1 MIHIY
6 CFWKLLKAVC
16 SFIHSTFK
24 WHIPY
29 FCKCSDYF
37 TASIVTR
44 EYILKKQVCLSLSTK
59 MLLHIFPAITFV
71 LILFMFMEIFC
82 LVVHWNCWLKCLRYI
97 VTNINTVSLFKYVH
111 LRRVSNKMLY
121 LDRSGC
127 ICLLSCFHCRR
138 ELWSWTPTLHH
149 SPHLELEQ
157 PLLEALLALWPS
169 PQK

>member
-1 MIHIY
+1 MQFHPQHIQMAHPLFLQVFRLFYSQY
-6 CFWKLLKAVC
+6 CNKRIYFKKASLPFIKYECLL
-16 SFIHSTFK
+16 
-24 WHIPY
+24 
-29 FCKCSDYF
+29 
-37 TASIVTR
+37 
-44 EYILKKQVCLSLSTK
+44 
-59 MLLHIFPAITFV
+59 LLHIFPAITFV

-97 VTNINTVSLFKYVH
+97 VTNINTVSLFKYVL

-127 ICLLSCFHCRR
+127 ICLLSCFHCCR
-138 ELWSWTPTLHH
+138 ELWFWTPTLHH

-157 PLLEALLALWPS
+157 PFLEALLALWPS